1 MKKKNCFLEI
11 EKVVNEMLMD
21 LDIRDKTIDKGKLN
35 FSLFSRLRR
44 KNINLLWD
52 LYSSKR
58 KYLK

>member
-21 LDIRDKTIDKGKLN
+21 QDTAGKGKLN

>member
-11 EKVVNEMLMD
+11 EKVVNEILTD
-21 LDIRDKTIDKGKLN
+21 QDTAGKGKLN